1 MAATPT
7 PLMKRLMERECV
19 TVLPTATI
27 KEVVE
32 LLSEHH
38 IGSIVVAD
46 DKGKLKGIISE
57 RDIVGAMI
65 KKPNLLKDPVSRLM
79 TTKVFTTGVDASS
92 SDLLQTM
99 TEKRIRHIPI
109 IDKGKLVGIV
119 SIGDVVKRILE
130 KYENE
135 AEQMKQ
141 FIYS

>member
-1 MAATPT
+1 MAPT
-7 PLMKRLMERECV
+7 PLMKKLMERGCI
-19 TVLPTATI
+19 TAPPTASV

-32 LLSEHH
+32 LLGQHN

-46 DKGKLKGIISE
+46 DAGMIKGIVSE
-57 RDIVGAMI
+57 RDIVRSLV
-65 KKPNLLKDPVSRLM
+65 KNPDLLKNKVSSLM
-79 TTKVFTTGVDASS
+79 TSKVFTVGVEATS
-92 SDLLQTM
+92 SDLLETM
-99 TEKRIRHIPI
+99 TEKHIRHIPVV
-109 IDKGKLVGIV
+109 DKGKIVAMV